1 MKIDAVQSMGGGINS
16 FAAAKTTSDTKF
28 ADVLEAEA
36 QKAKEQKESAKLME
50 ACRGFEA
57 MFLNFMYEKM
67 RDTVPEN
74 TLFGTTNADKILQS
88 MLDTELTK
96 TMADA
101 GGIGLADMMF
111 RQLSQNGKA

>member
-1 MKIDAVQSMGGGINS
+1 MKIDAIGSMGGGINS
-16 FAAAKTTSDTKF
+16 YAAAKTTSDTKF

-67 RDTVPEN
+67 RDTVPDN

-96 TMADA
+96 NMAEA

-111 RQLSQNGKA
+111 RQLSQTNKA